1 VTSLDRSDHESRLSL
16 ELVRDT
22 LALRTIQ
29 PATHWGIDLSL
40 ILGIVVGIVL
50 LWALILVLLLLFRPE
65 GVPLRDLIRVVP
77 DVMRLLR
84 SIIGDRSTPLD
95 VRAVLVL
102 LLVWIISPIDL
113 IPEFIPVLGPLDERS
128 SSAPRT

>member
-1 VTSLDRSDHESRLSL
+1 M
-16 ELVRDT
+16 
-22 LALRTIQ
+22 
-29 PATHWGIDLSL
+29 DLSL

-50 LWALILVLLLLFRPE
+50 LWALILVLLLLFRPK
-65 GVPLRDLIRVVP
+65 GVPLRELIRVVP

-113 IPEFIPVLGPLDERS
+113 IPEFIPVLGPLDDVVVAAVALRYTSRRLGIEALRRRWAGS
-128 SSAPRT
+128 DEGFALLVRMVGTG

>member
-1 VTSLDRSDHESRLSL
+1 M
-16 ELVRDT
+16 
-22 LALRTIQ
+22 
-29 PATHWGIDLSL
+29 DLSL

-50 LWALILVLLLLFRPE
+50 LWALILVLLLLFRPK
-65 GVPLRDLIRVVP
+65 GVPLRELIRVVP

-102 LLVWIISPIDL
+102 LLVWIISPGRRVDRHPTIDEAPTL
-113 IPEFIPVLGPLDERS
+113 RTRLGSTSGAFAMSIALQ
-128 SSAPRT
+128 

>member
-1 VTSLDRSDHESRLSL
+1 M
-16 ELVRDT
+16 
-22 LALRTIQ
+22 
-29 PATHWGIDLSL
+29 DLYL

-65 GVPLRDLIRVVP
+65 GVPLRELIRVVP
-77 DVMRLLR
+77 DVMRLLG

-113 IPEFIPVLGPLDERS
+113 IPEFIPVLGPLDDVVVAAVALRYARRRLGIGGLRRRWAGSDEGFALLVRMVG
-128 SSAPRT
+128 TG

>member
-1 VTSLDRSDHESRLSL
+1 M
-16 ELVRDT
+16 
-22 LALRTIQ
+22 
-29 PATHWGIDLSL
+29 DLSL

-50 LWALILVLLLLFRPE
+50 LWALILVLLLLFRPK
-65 GVPLRDLIRVVP
+65 GVPLRELIRVVP

-113 IPEFIPVLGPLDERS
+113 IPEFIPVLGPLDDVVVAAVALRYTRRRLGIEALRRRWAGS
-128 SSAPRT
+128 DEGFALLVRMVGTG

>member
-1 VTSLDRSDHESRLSL
+1 M
-16 ELVRDT
+16 
-22 LALRTIQ
+22 
-29 PATHWGIDLSL
+29 DLSL

-50 LWALILVLLLLFRPE
+50 LWALILVLLLLFRPK

-113 IPEFIPVLGPLDERS
+113 IPEFIPLLGPLDDVVVAAVALRYTRRRLGIEALRRRWAGS
-128 SSAPRT
+128 DEGFALLVRMVGTG

>member
-1 VTSLDRSDHESRLSL
+1 M
-16 ELVRDT
+16 
-22 LALRTIQ
+22 
-29 PATHWGIDLSL
+29 DLSL

-50 LWALILVLLLLFRPE
+50 LWALILVLLLLFRPK
-65 GVPLRDLIRVVP
+65 GVPLRELIRVVP

-113 IPEFIPVLGPLDERS
+113 IPEFIPVLGPLDDVVVAAVALRYTRRRLGIEALRRRWAGS
-128 SSAPRT
+128 DEGFALLVRVVGTG

>member
-1 VTSLDRSDHESRLSL
+1 M
-16 ELVRDT
+16 
-22 LALRTIQ
+22 
-29 PATHWGIDLSL
+29 DLSL

-50 LWALILVLLLLFRPE
+50 LWALILVLILLFRPK
-65 GVPLRDLIRVVP
+65 GVPLRELIRVVP

-113 IPEFIPVLGPLDERS
+113 IPEFIPVLGPLDDVVVAAVALRYTRRRLGIEALRRRWAGS
-128 SSAPRT
+128 DEGFALLVRMVGTG

>member
-1 VTSLDRSDHESRLSL
+1 M
-16 ELVRDT
+16 
-22 LALRTIQ
+22 
-29 PATHWGIDLSL
+29 DLYL

-50 LWALILVLLLLFRPE
+50 LWALILVLLLLFRPK
-65 GVPLRDLIRVVP
+65 GVPLRELIRVVP

-113 IPEFIPVLGPLDERS
+113 IPEFIPVLGPLDDVVVAAVALRYTRRRLGIEALRRRWAGS
-128 SSAPRT
+128 DEGFALLVRMVGTG

>member
-1 VTSLDRSDHESRLSL
+1 M
-16 ELVRDT
+16 
-22 LALRTIQ
+22 
-29 PATHWGIDLSL
+29 DLSL

-65 GVPLRDLIRVVP
+65 GVPLRELIRVVP
-77 DVMRLLR
+77 DVMRLLG

-113 IPEFIPVLGPLDERS
+113 IPEFIPVLGPLDDVVVAAVALRYARRRLGIGGLRRRWAGSDEGFALLVRMVG
-128 SSAPRT
+128 TG